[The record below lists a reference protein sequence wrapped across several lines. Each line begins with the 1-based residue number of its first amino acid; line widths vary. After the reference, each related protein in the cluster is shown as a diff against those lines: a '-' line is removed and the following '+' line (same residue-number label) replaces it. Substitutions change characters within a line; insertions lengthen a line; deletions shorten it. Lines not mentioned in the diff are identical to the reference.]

1 LKVLAA
7 WFRDIVVTTE
17 GVRMRFLR
25 TDGASRSSDSLI
37 AVGITVMVASG
48 CAGADAALAD
58 GECNQ
63 TDSTVTCCLKMNPGQ
78 YERCGVSPPPQPIER
93 INAAIPK
100 LPTRKEKERWR
111 KDICTPAYD
120 RCIDAG
126 GGSIEG
132 RVWDETQCKACFEAC
147 MRYGSWPKEANDKP
161 CPGA

>member
-1 LKVLAA
+1 
-7 WFRDIVVTTE
+7 
-17 GVRMRFLR
+17 MRVSGPDRAGNSFVPFMATIL
-25 TDGASRSSDSLI
+25 TGML
-37 AVGITVMVASG
+37 ASG

-58 GECNQ
+58 VECNQ
-63 TDSTVTCCLKMNPGQ
+63 TDSTATCCLKMNPGQ
-78 YERCGVSPPPQPIER
+78 YERCGVTPPPQSAER

-147 MRYGSWPKEANDKP
+147 MRFGSWPKEANDKP

>member
-1 LKVLAA
+1 MATHKGRAHALLGPGSSGSSSGSIITAVIALVL
-7 WFRDIVVTTE
+7 
-17 GVRMRFLR
+17 
-25 TDGASRSSDSLI
+25 
-37 AVGITVMVASG
+37 ASG
-48 CAGADAALAD
+48 CAGADAALVD

-63 TDSTVTCCLKMNPGQ
+63 TDSTVSCCLKQNPGQ
-78 YERCGVSPPPQPIER
+78 YERCGVTPPPQSVER
-93 INAAIPK
+93 RDAAVPK
-100 LPTRKEKERWR
+100 LPTRAEKERWR

>member
-1 LKVLAA
+1 MRLLRPGSLGYSSGLIMATVIAMVL
-7 WFRDIVVTTE
+7 
-17 GVRMRFLR
+17 
-25 TDGASRSSDSLI
+25 
-37 AVGITVMVASG
+37 ASG

-58 GECNQ
+58 VECNQ
-63 TDSTVTCCLKMNPGQ
+63 TDSTATCCLKMNPGQ
-78 YERCGVSPPPQPIER
+78 YERCGVTPPPQSAER
-93 INAAIPK
+93 INAAVPK
-100 LPTRKEKERWR
+100 LPTRAEKERWR
-111 KDICTPAYD
+111 KDICTPAYE